1 MVVAPT
7 IAAVGLSFYS
17 YGFPLVGTCLE
28 IGVVQI
34 LLVILFSLVSSVA
47 IFLPIMDFDVISFVV
62 LLLEIWILVF
72 ILSTV
77 PSQDICYWSSHIS
90 HLCGK
95 FMVANLCIQYL
106 WSRVYLQHMF
116 CSGHLMHKSC
126 ESNGLS
132 LLNCQVPLGLAITWA
147 AAFLLTETGAYNY
160 KECDVNVPVS
170 NIISEHCRKH
180 VSRMKQC
187 RVDSSHALKSS
198 PWFRFPY
205 PLQWGTPVFHWKMAV
220 VMCVV
225 SVIASVDSVC
235 LIFLLLLTIL
245 LKIFIS
251 WQFELK
257 LVANATFLW

>member
-1 MVVAPT
+1 M
-7 IAAVGLSFYS
+7 FS
-17 YGFPLVGTCLE
+17 YFLQYLRKISV
-28 IGVVQI
+28 IGHRI
-34 LLVILFSLVSSVA
+34 FLIYAVSSWLQIYVSNTCDA
-47 IFLPIMDFDVISFVV
+47 
-62 LLLEIWILVF
+62 EF
-72 ILSTV
+72 ILHV
-77 PSQDICYWSSHIS
+77 FY
-90 HLCGK
+90 
-95 FMVANLCIQYL
+95 
-106 WSRVYLQHMF
+106 
-116 CSGHLMHKSC
+116 SGHLMHRSC
-126 ESNGLS
+126 ECNGLS

-205 PLQWGTPVFHWKMAV
+205 PLQWGTPVFHWKMAF

-235 LIFLLLLTIL
+235 LIFLLLLTLL
-245 LKIFIS
+245 LKFSIS
-251 WQFELK
+251 
-257 LVANATFLW
+257 